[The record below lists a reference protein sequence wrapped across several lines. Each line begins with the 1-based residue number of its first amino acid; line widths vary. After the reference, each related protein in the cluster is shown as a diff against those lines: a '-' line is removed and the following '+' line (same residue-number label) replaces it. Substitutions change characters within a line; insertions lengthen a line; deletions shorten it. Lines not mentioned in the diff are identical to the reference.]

1 MLLPIPVVFV
11 AYMVATSTRAVAM
24 NTVTTRVALPH
35 ERARYQSMQ
44 SAIQHLGQ
52 GTGSL
57 VGAALLSELPNRQLV
72 GMSHV
77 VLLAMVLAAL
87 QPPLLW
93 VLQRRIARRS
103 EK

>member
-1 MLLPIPVVFV
+1 
-11 AYMVATSTRAVAM
+11 
-24 NTVTTRVALPH
+24 
-35 ERARYQSMQ
+35 
-44 SAIQHLGQ
+44 
-52 GTGSL
+52 
-57 VGAALLSELPNRQLV
+57 
-72 GMSHV
+72 V